1 MIIFLPFAIVS
12 QLSTYCCIW
21 NRSEAC
27 TGLPFASEPLH
38 KQFLT
43 LLPRTFFPPP
53 FPTLSSRNLS
63 GPEVAPLLPGYLPFL
78 LCARAP
84 KQNKVKQNSVWGFW
98 YVLLSN
104 LRETGQQHGYELNSG
119 SVVGLQIP
127 TFYLKPLTIWPS
139 GSVCLG
145 LDFLIYKVGVLWSI
159 SSCCGGK

>member
-1 MIIFLPFAIVS
+1 MIHIQNPALSLPQNSQDYMAHIFKKHFSSAWHAESKQQMIIFLPFAIVS

-84 KQNKVKQNSVWGFW
+84 KQNKVKQNSVWGF
-98 YVLLSN
+98 
-104 LRETGQQHGYELNSG
+104 
-119 SVVGLQIP
+119 
-127 TFYLKPLTIWPS
+127 
-139 GSVCLG
+139 
-145 LDFLIYKVGVLWSI
+145 
-159 SSCCGGK
+159 